1 MNFTEILMGNV
12 TVDQTNLSF
21 KAGNRQIALGNNSNS
36 MSFDQ
41 ILGSRM
47 NDTTTSAAN
56 SRLPAAA
63 RQPVAGGNGAPD
75 TPLYKTYRQA
85 RKDINRTEAKGQTQK
100 SQSISAKNKIEKK
113 DDSNAPK
120 AEEATKNSS
129 VDLMQILAQMLGV
142 DREKLNKLLAEGGIS
157 PEELGDLENVAEASA
172 KISSVLGLDEVEAQT
187 LAQLL
192 EIIRGAVTE
201 TSLSQGISEV
211 LAYNAK
217 KANSN
222 DQATQGAQGN
232 TFDSDNK
239 TGAVMSATDTD
250 QLLARISEKLEEYT
264 QRLMMETD
272 TVESEIK
279 SLMEPLFKKS
289 EAIRQNILNQYLES
303 NPSGDSIE
311 GVNGSETNK
320 DGSELQKEEMSSD
333 NDGLQMKDGN
343 STQEPLLKTFEQ
355 NDEKMQHIFATIA
368 SDNSAVTEVVD
379 YSKTQRQTVPAREI
393 LGQIIEKAGVV
404 ISQDRSEMLIELK
417 PESLGRISLKV
428 VTENGIVMAKFVAE
442 NQHVQQVLETNMQM
456 LKDSM
461 QKQGINIQ
469 NISVSVR
476 QEGNQSSAE
485 RSHYENSQRTASGA
499 RPVSGA
505 RGSEGVIPGFTE
517 ATAGVNPYLWESS
530 TINLTA

>member
-47 NDTTTSAAN
+47 RPT
-56 SRLPAAA
+56 AA
-63 RQPVAGGNGAPD
+63 RQPVARGNDAPD
-75 TPLYKTYRQA
+75 TPLYKTYTQA
-85 RKDINRTEAKGQTQK
+85 REGINRTEAKGPTHK
-100 SQSISAKNKIEKK
+100 SQSISAEDKVKK
-113 DDSNAPK
+113 KEGSNAPK

-461 QKQGINIQ
+461 QRQGINIQ

-485 RSHYENSQRTASGA
+485 RSHYENFQRTSSGA